1 MKTSPHRLAIGA
13 TTAAIAVLAAACGNG
28 SSAGGSGPGTPA
40 SSTGPSTATTATSGT
55 SGSTGTGGAT
65 VITRR
70 GGLGTYLTDS
80 AGRTVYEFE
89 ADSNGR
95 SACSGAC
102 VSVWQ
107 PLTTKTKPTA
117 SRGATAADVATIT
130 RSDGSKQVTYKGHPL
145 YYYSGDTAAGQTTG
159 QGNDGFGAKWYVLAP
174 SGAPITHGAAA
185 TQSSS
190 GGYGGY

>member
-40 SSTGPSTATTATSGT
+40 SSTGPSTATSGT
-55 SGSTGTGGAT
+55 TGTGGTGGAT

-89 ADSNGR
+89 ADSNGK

-107 PLTTKTKPTA
+107 PLTTKAKPTA